1 MENTAKKVN
10 PILAHMKSLINL
22 ENPPGVPPVTAYL
35 GGIIREIEEGK
46 TVVEYKVRPDMVNAV
61 GVMHGGLQALI
72 IDELTG
78 MVVYAMAHEQYFMSI
93 NLSVDFLG
101 KARLG
106 SKVIARA
113 SVVREGRQTYNCAC
127 EIVDEEGRLVSRG
140 TANLVR
146 TAVNR
151 S

>member
-1 MENTAKKVN
+1 METTDKKTN
-10 PILAHMKSLINL
+10 PILTHIQSLIGI
-22 ENPPGVPPVTAYL
+22 ENPPNVPPVTAYL
-35 GGIIREIEEGK
+35 GGVLRVVELGK
-46 TVVEYKVRPDMVNAV
+46 IVVEYKVRPDMVNTL
-61 GVMHGGLQALI
+61 GVLHGGMQALI

-78 MVVYAMAHEQYFMSI
+78 MVVYAMDHDQYFMSI

-101 KARLG
+101 KAVVG
-106 SKVIARA
+106 TKIVATVQ
-113 SVVREGRQTYNCAC
+113 VVREGRQTYNCAC

-151 S
+151 R